1 MNKLFFLIFFVP
13 IAVLSDTTGNLLPQQ
28 FFNNNQEHNEWNCND
43 PSHNHGNSII
53 AGVHGDTINRDVKL
67 SDHLTEDQIKNGFSS
82 TLGADIWH
90 WYRPVVSETDMI
102 QTFTGSDGTVTIQK
116 RTVILDDYTPY
127 QTYTDTYVQERSTNK
142 DYNINVQFN
151 FREDSQSQLHRAVDL
166 KNPTLVIEYDPNPIF
181 LNTQQTEV
189 INESVE
195 NIDDVVNVLDNIS
208 PIPTVINDDFDIEFY
223 EEPDLILTDIE
234 DFNLIE
240 DPIEQL
246 QTGVI
251 NVFTEVLDYDN
262 QENFSEV
269 STEIQI
275 QESFFETA
283 EVSTDFNEQANEII
297 NEIYIATDTNLSE
310 ELAEEIGGEIT
321 TAEISRDDDI
331 SETRIEEDMGFEESN
346 EGTISEGNSA
356 ETEIISR
363 ENGETD
369 SISENSN
376 EIENEPETL
385 AQANQPDN
393 EPEAENNTPTEEI
406 TEDDMDN
413 NSDLS
418 DNESTNNLTGES
430 NANETEEREETETQT
445 VRNTNQVEEETEQDT
460 QIETVVNIS
469 VADIEKKV
477 SETVDRVDERLFITS
492 MIIAKAMSGNTS
504 LVDNYAKR
512 NNDFFSTQRE
522 YQTRE
527 YKDERI
533 YVDNRTLYAEDKRS
547 YNDPMEKYNKDLQEK
562 INNRIRAEENL
573 KNIRG
578 Y

>member
-102 QTFTGSDGTVTIQK
+102 QTFTGSDGTVTIQ
-116 RTVILDDYTPY
+116 
-127 QTYTDTYVQERSTNK
+127 K

-376 EIENEPETL
+376 EIENDPETL